1 MRSRGQHMT
10 AEREQDERRG
20 EGADIT
26 SRVLGNGLLIG
37 RPFGIPVFIS
47 PSWLLVAALIT
58 YVFAPYVETSL
69 PGIGS
74 WKWVVSFGYAA
85 FLLLSVLLHELSHS
99 VVALGLGLKVRQ
111 ITLWWLGGV
120 SSLDEPDTARKD
132 FLVAA
137 AGPAASIAV
146 GAAAYGLHTALPPGG
161 VPSFLAF
168 QVAVVNALLAA
179 FNMLPG
185 LPLDGGGV
193 VRAAVWKVLGNR
205 SRGTLAAAWAGR
217 VIALLVVLVV
227 LWRSL
232 GAEGTSGLVNVLW
245 GGLVAAF
252 LWGGATQALR
262 VERLRSRLPRAYA
275 RSLLRPALTVPGDLP
290 LGEAIRRAREA
301 GKRALVV
308 ADSLDRPTGIV
319 NESAVAATPE
329 SRWPWVAVSALM
341 RSTEDSIVLAADL
354 GGEQLIRTMQRKPA
368 PEYLVVEPGTDT
380 IVGVLATADVERA
393 VANA

>member
-1 MRSRGQHMT
+1 MGVQRGQ
-10 AEREQDERRG
+10 DEGRG
-20 EGADIT
+20 EGADLS
-26 SRVLGNGLLIG
+26 SRVLGSGMLIG

-47 PSWLLVAALIT
+47 PSWLFIAALIT
-58 YVFAPYVETSL
+58 YIFAPYVESSL

-99 VVALGLGLKVRQ
+99 IVALRLGLKVRQ

-137 AGPAASIAV
+137 AGPAASIAIGV
-146 GAAAYGLHTALPPGG
+146 VAYGLHTALPADG
-161 VPSFLAF
+161 VPYFLAF
-168 QVAVVNALLAA
+168 QLAVVNALLAV
-179 FNMLPG
+179 FNLLPG
-185 LPLDGGGV
+185 LPLDGGGI
-193 VRAAVWKVLGNR
+193 VRAVVWKVLGSR
-205 SRGTLAAAWAGR
+205 SRGTVAAAWAGR

-232 GAEGTSGLVNVLW
+232 GAGGTSGLVNVIW
-245 GGLVAAF
+245 GGLIAAF

-262 VERLRSRLPRAYA
+262 VERLRSRLPRAHA
-275 RSLLRPALTVPGDLP
+275 RNLLRPALTVPGDLP
-290 LGEAIRRAREA
+290 LGEAVRRAREA

-329 SRWPWVAVSALM
+329 ARWPWIAVSALM
-341 RSTEDSIVLAADL
+341 RSTEDSIMLAADL
-354 GGEQLIRTMQRKPA
+354 DGEQLIRTMQRKPA

-380 IVGVLATADVERA
+380 VVGVLATADVERA